1 MSVSSKESVKLILD
15 TLSKHPEI
23 LVNLKENHGEY
34 LDLELLFDFYFV
46 QPAISAKRKADL
58 NLKLKAAGKP
68 ELP

>member
-34 LDLELLFDFYFV
+34 LDLELLFDFLK
-46 QPAISAKRKADL
+46 QEEINGTKAV
-58 NLKLKAAGKP
+58 G
-68 ELP
+68 